1 MKWVLFIMLGFKI
14 LSIKIK
20 NIQDEKY
27 YLSLL
32 LEGMSLKGIMI
43 DNGEI
48 TKSFFVEGST
58 NCSVKI
64 HEPTFNSDYKII
76 AN

>member
-1 MKWVLFIMLGFKI
+1 MLGFKI
-14 LSIKIK
+14 ISVKIK
-20 NIQDEKY
+20 NIDGEKY

-43 DNGEI
+43 ENGEI
-48 TKSFFVEGST
+48 NKSFFVEGSS

-64 HEPTFNSDYKII
+64 HEPTFTSGYKII